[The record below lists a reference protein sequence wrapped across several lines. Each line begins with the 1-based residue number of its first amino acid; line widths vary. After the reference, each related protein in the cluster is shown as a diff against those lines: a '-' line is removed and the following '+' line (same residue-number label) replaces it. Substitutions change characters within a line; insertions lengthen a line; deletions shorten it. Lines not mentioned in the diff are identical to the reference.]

1 MAQKK
6 QKQVRA
12 KLPGS
17 NILELPEGTKTKIM
31 AMCGSLKEPA
41 RTKCMNQHSRSFRED
56 FTMKKQKS
64 IRKSKEKIA

>member
-1 MAQKK
+1 MPQKK
-6 QKQVRA
+6 QTNRV

-17 NILELPEGTKTKIM
+17 NILELPGGAKTKIM

-56 FTMKKQKS
+56 FTKKKQKS

>member
-6 QKQVRA
+6 QTNRVN
-12 KLPGS
+12 LPGS
-17 NILELPEGTKTKIM
+17 NILELPGGAKTKIM

-56 FTMKKQKS
+56 FTKKKQKS

>member
-1 MAQKK
+1 MPQKK
-6 QKQVRA
+6 QTNRV

-56 FTMKKQKS
+56 FTKKKQKS